1 MRLWPEIKQRVEE
14 EYAKHDPPKKVV
26 VKGCVSQAPTS
37 PILVFGIF
45 GRSSFFR
52 LIPTRVVM
60 SSIGLGWH
68 QVLWRHDCIVR
79 VPDVADTRVASEARD
94 GMGAHVA
101 SVWRHHRVAP
111 QHLGWLESWRNG
123 PVLRPRCGAICAVS
137 PLDVAAARGEQVLL
151 EQDRDK

>member
-26 VKGCVSQAPTS
+26 VKGYVSAPRPLICRASFGWLTPARIAIS
-37 PILVFGIF
+37 LV
-45 GRSSFFR
+45 
-52 LIPTRVVM
+52 
-60 SSIGLGWH
+60 GLAWS
-68 QVLWRHDCIVR
+68 QVLWRHDCLVR
-79 VPDVADTRVASEARD
+79 FPDVADTRVAPEARD